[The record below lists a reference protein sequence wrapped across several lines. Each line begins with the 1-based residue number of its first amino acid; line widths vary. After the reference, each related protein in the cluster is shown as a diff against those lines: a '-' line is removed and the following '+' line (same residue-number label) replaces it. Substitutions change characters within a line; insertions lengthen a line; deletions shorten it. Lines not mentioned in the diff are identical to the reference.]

1 VKQISLALTLAI
13 LAVACAACGGT
24 DPSPITTTS
33 IATTTVATT
42 TTTTI
47 AGPTLRSNP
56 GGPYSGDANRNINMT
71 GLGSTSSP
79 FPIAHY
85 FWNCGQTPHGKP
97 CDVDTPTPQFEY
109 LKTGKIGSP
118 NAVYTVT
125 LRIEDTMGNSNTAT
139 TTVSIRQAYE

>member
-1 VKQISLALTLAI
+1 MKQLSLVLVIVAL
-13 LAVACAACGGT
+13 ACAACGGNDIT
-24 DPSPITTTS
+24 NGTTTTT
-33 IATTTVATT
+33 IATTSTSST

-47 AGPTLRSNP
+47 AGPVLKSNP
-56 GGPYSGDANRNINMT
+56 GGPYSGDANRNITMN

-79 FPIAHY
+79 FPIAHF

-97 CDVDTPTPQFEY
+97 CDQDDPTPEFEY

-118 NAVYTVT
+118 NAVFTVT
-125 LRIEDTMGNSNTAT
+125 LRIVDTMGNSNTAT

>member
-1 VKQISLALTLAI
+1 MKQISSALVIVALT
-13 LAVACAACGGT
+13 CAACGGT
-24 DPSPITTTS
+24 EPSGITSTTT
-33 IATTTVATT
+33 IATTTIATT
-42 TTTTI
+42 TTT
-47 AGPTLRSNP
+47 APPSPVLRAVP
-56 GGPYSGDANRNINMT
+56 GGPYSGDANRNVSMS

-85 FWNCGQTPHGKP
+85 YWNCGQTPHGKP
-97 CDVDTPTPQFEY
+97 CDQDTPTPVFEY

-125 LRIEDTMGNSNTAT
+125 LRIEDTMGNSNSAT